1 MIWTLFSQ
9 LVIDTSVPLLSCLRY
24 ASPSVFM
31 FTHNDAQNELSGH
44 YIEALKILT
53 VKHKVFVAIVMLFVW
68 YSVNTGTLQ
77 V

>member
-1 MIWTLFSQ
+1 
-9 LVIDTSVPLLSCLRY
+9 
-24 ASPSVFM
+24 M

-44 YIEALKILT
+44 YIDALKILT
-53 VKHKVFVAIVMLFVW
+53 VKHKVFVAIVILFVW